1 MAAAAAGRGSTN
13 AEAHDF
19 HILYG
24 LKLHSFYLKND
35 DDSASDYTLY
45 MNKICSCE
53 SYRVF
58 RLKNYKCKRL

>member
-1 MAAAAAGRGSTN
+1 MAAAEAGRGSTN

-35 DDSASDYTLY
+35 DDSASD
-45 MNKICSCE
+45 
-53 SYRVF
+53 
-58 RLKNYKCKRL
+58 

>member
-1 MAAAAAGRGSTN
+1 MVAAAAGGGPTN

-35 DDSASDYTLY
+35 DDSASD
-45 MNKICSCE
+45 
-53 SYRVF
+53 
-58 RLKNYKCKRL
+58 